1 MPRRPLL
8 LAALC
13 LLALTG
19 CKFGSSSSSGS
30 GNHESPQLPP
40 NILFIVID
48 DVGVDQFAS
57 FGYGGAQPA
66 QTTSIDAIAQA
77 GVRFRNTRS
86 MPTCS
91 PTRSTFFEGRYPFRS
106 GGRNAIAS
114 NDLANSQ
121 VSPYDLTPPR
131 TLRDQA
137 RHRGAPPAQTTSIDA
152 IAQAGVRFRNTW
164 SMPTCSPTRS
174 TFFEGRYP
182 FRSGVRN
189 AIVSNDLANSQVS
202 PYSLTTPRLL
212 REQAGYVSA
221 LIGKMH
227 LTGSDINPANHPL
240 GDDAMREL
248 GWDYFAGYLDG
259 APYPIDTTAGG

>member
-77 GVRFRNTRS
+77 GVRFRNT
-86 MPTCS
+86 
-91 PTRSTFFEGRYPFRS
+91 
-106 GGRNAIAS
+106 
-114 NDLANSQ
+114 
-121 VSPYDLTPPR
+121 
-131 TLRDQA
+131 
-137 RHRGAPPAQTTSIDA
+137 
-152 IAQAGVRFRNTW
+152 W

-202 PYSLTTPRLL
+202 PYTLTTPRLL
-212 REQAGYVSA
+212 REQAGYVNA

-240 GDDAMREL
+240 GDRKRSEERRVGKEWRSRRSPDDHTR
-248 GWDYFAGYLDG
+248 
-259 APYPIDTTAGG
+259 

>member
-30 GNHESPQLPP
+30 GNHESPRLPP

-66 QTTSIDAIAQA
+66 QTTS
-77 GVRFRNTRS
+77 V
-86 MPTCS
+86 
-91 PTRSTFFEGRYPFRS
+91 
-106 GGRNAIAS
+106 
-114 NDLANSQ
+114 
-121 VSPYDLTPPR
+121 
-131 TLRDQA
+131 
-137 RHRGAPPAQTTSIDA
+137 DA

-164 SMPTCSPTRS
+164 SMPTCSPTR
-174 TFFEGRYP
+174 TTYFDGRYP
-182 FRSGVRN
+182 FRNQVYN
-189 AIVSNDLANSQVS
+189 AIVSNTLANSQMS
-202 PYSLTTPRLL
+202 PYRETLPKLL
-212 REQAGYVSA
+212 REAADYQSA

-227 LTGSDINPANHPL
+227 LTGSDLGPDNHPL
-240 GDDAMREL
+240 GDEALHTL
-248 GWDYFAGYLDG
+248 GWDYFAG
-259 APYPIDTTAGG
+259 